1 MSKVEKKVG
10 NTMDCGT
17 CGLRLICRNKTYAA
31 YEDHPERTVPQWQ
44 NDKGGAH
51 YKCIGPE
58 KFKCLDEN
66 GKDIPPKLT
75 DAQKIKADQ
84 DKISKKEAPKV
95 GNGLVQNDLMNDDD
109 SGSQSAPEMNSPQI
123 TQSKGRENSA
133 VLEPLDEFTAPL
145 IRNDAILLYKV
156 RKVIID
162 TVSKLEKNPH
172 PGMIWE
178 MTAILY
184 NKHFGEKKQ

>member
-1 MSKVEKKVG
+1 MSKVEKKAG

-17 CGLRLICRNKTYAA
+17 CGLRLICRDKTYAA

-51 YKCIGPE
+51 YKWLGPE
-58 KFKCLDEN
+58 KYKCVDEN

-84 DKISKKEAPKV
+84 DRIAKEKQPEPKV
-95 GNGLVQNDLMNDDD
+95 GNGLVQNDLMKDDEKLKTGKLM
-109 SGSQSAPEMNSPQI
+109 SGP
-123 TQSKGRENSA
+123 
-133 VLEPLDEFTAPL
+133 VLQPLDEITTNL
-145 IRNDAILLYKV
+145 IHNDAILLYKT
-156 RKVIID
+156 RQVIID
-162 TVSKLEKNPH
+162 TVKEFEKDAH

-178 MTAILY
+178 MTALIY
-184 NKHFGEKKQ
+184 NKHFGEKKL

>member
-1 MSKVEKKVG
+1 MSKTEKVEG

-51 YKCIGPE
+51 YKWLGPE
-58 KFKCLDEN
+58 KYKCVDEN
-66 GKDIPPKLT
+66 GKDIPAKGKVT
-75 DAQKIKADQ
+75 SGETEDGI
-84 DKISKKEAPKV
+84 ENTVPKV
-95 GNGLVQNDLMNDDD
+95 GNGLVQNDLMKDDEPLKTGSSM
-109 SGSQSAPEMNSPQI
+109 SGAI
-123 TQSKGRENSA
+123 
-133 VLEPLDEFTAPL
+133 LEPLDPGTSKVLA
-145 IRNDAILLYKV
+145 NDAILLYKT
-156 RKVIID
+156 RQVITD
-162 TVSKLEKNPH
+162 TVKAFEPDPH

-178 MTAILY
+178 MTALIY